1 MRRRYE
7 YRNTPLRRTIA
18 ALSAAGLMLFAGTSA
33 GGELP
38 GEGIKVRPIINHTT
52 EELFQTYIVG
62 RGLEALGYEVQE
74 LKFAQV
80 QLAQVA
86 VSQDEADYYPSHWYP
101 LHKAFHEES
110 GGDARM
116 QKVGVL
122 IEGALQGYLIDKK
135 TADEKGI
142 KLLDELKDPET
153 AKLFDVDDD
162 GAADLYGCEPGWG
175 CERVIEHQLTAY
187 GLRDTVSHRQGGY
200 FAIIPDAIER
210 IKAGKPTL
218 YYTWTPMWLS
228 GILRPG
234 RDVSW
239 LNVPYTD
246 HPAGVGEDQTTVEG
260 LGNLGFAVNTIHVIA
275 NTAFL
280 EANPAAKK
288 WFELVKISNNDI
300 SAQNHKVYEGEQS
313 EADIQRH
320 VDEWIAANQADW
332 DTWLAEAKQAGM

>member
-1 MRRRYE
+1 MAIRFDCRSVMRK
-7 YRNTPLRRTIA
+7 LVAVGA
-18 ALSAAGLMLFAGTSA
+18 ATGVALLSATPAVA
-33 GGELP
+33 ELP
-38 GEGIKVRPIINHTT
+38 GEGVKVRPIINHTT

-62 RGLEALGYEVQE
+62 RGLEALGYELQE
-74 LKFAQV
+74 LQFAQV

-86 VSQDEADYYPSHWYP
+86 VGQDDADYYPSHWYP

-110 GGDARM
+110 GGDATM

-142 KLLDELKDPET
+142 KLLDELKDPTT
-153 AKLFDVDDD
+153 AQIFDVDGD
-162 GAADLYGCEPGWG
+162 GSADLYGCEPGWG

-210 IKAGKPTL
+210 INAGKPTF

-234 RDVSW
+234 HEVSW

-246 HPAGVGEDQTTVEG
+246 HPAGATEEQTTVEG

-275 NTAFL
+275 NNNFL
-280 EANPAAKK
+280 DANPAAHK
-288 WFELVKISNNDI
+288 WFELVKISNADI
-300 SAQNHKVYEGEQS
+300 SAQNHKVFEGENS
-313 EADIQRH
+313 EEDIQRH

-332 DTWLAEAKQAGM
+332 DAWLEEATKAGM